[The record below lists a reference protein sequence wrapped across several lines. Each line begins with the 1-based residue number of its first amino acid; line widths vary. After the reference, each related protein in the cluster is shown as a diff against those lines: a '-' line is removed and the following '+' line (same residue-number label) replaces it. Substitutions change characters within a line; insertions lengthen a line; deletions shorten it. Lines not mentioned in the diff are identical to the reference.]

1 MLIWRLNEKYI
12 LPRIGES
19 RVSQDAATY
28 GWQCGLTISWE
39 SAVQKSMM
47 TAKRRERKLH
57 LFSNCKNGTQRYST
71 LRRKGKIVQ
80 GFRRYGFRYGFC
92 ARWLVGHN
100 LMVLQFVWALE
111 GAVKYSLPKNSLA
124 HVNSRPHLSLISQLR
139 KAHRLPSLLIK
150 TTKTHISQFCRPKTM
165 QFGHFASF
173 FAILL
178 GVFLFSQPRYHQ
190 ALQSSPSYTRG
201 ISHLFQRQSC
211 ADSNCTVGYDCCT
224 EYPGY
229 CCPAGVAC
237 FFSNSTVLCN
247 TTCTATSTSCGVSC
261 CLPGAYCDESNQLC
275 YFSNSTSTTSPGVSV
290 TTSAKVTT

>member
-1 MLIWRLNEKYI
+1 
-12 LPRIGES
+12 
-19 RVSQDAATY
+19 VD
-28 GWQCGLTISWE
+28 
-39 SAVQKSMM
+39 
-47 TAKRRERKLH
+47 
-57 LFSNCKNGTQRYST
+57 
-71 LRRKGKIVQ
+71 
-80 GFRRYGFRYGFC
+80 
-92 ARWLVGHN
+92 HN
-100 LMVLQFVWALE
+100 LIVPQFVWALE

-139 KAHRLPSLLIK
+139 KPPRLSSLLIN
-150 TTKTHISQFCRPKTM
+150 TTKTNISQFLRLKTM

-178 GVFLFSQPRYHQ
+178 GVFLFSQPKYHQ

-201 ISHLFQRQSC
+201 ISHLFQRQTC
-211 ADSNCTVGYDCCT
+211 ADSNCTLGYDCCT

-247 TTCTATSTSCGVSC
+247 TTCTATSISCGVSC
-261 CLPGAYCDESNQLC
+261 CLPGSYCDESNQLC
-275 YFSNSTSTTSPGVSV
+275 YFSNSTSTASPGVSV